1 MLSICLPFSLL
12 TPCQIWQ
19 GVRREHGDLH
29 FPAGSLPL
37 RWCRILHHLR
47 LLSDPVPNLAQGRS
61 VETVPNLAPSQAP
74 PYLCLPLGS
83 FFHACDFASA
93 LRSRSILRDLKVR
106 SDHVPNLAHGAFLHP
121 KVAPTPCPS
130 RSAVSASAVR
140 QPRAQNANN
149 DATGLKR
156 SGAASPPSLVLFL
169 LSPEYLP
176 RPRLIF
182 GFIGVRR
189 TQLTS
194 DTVR

>member
-1 MLSICLPFSLL
+1 MSTAPTLA
-12 TPCQIWQ
+12 Q

-83 FFHACDFASA
+83 FFHACDSAPA
-93 LRSRSILRDLKVR
+93 LRSRRILRDLKVR

-121 KVAPTPCPS
+121 NVAPNPFAVFRIRREATEGSKRQQRRDRAETERGGIAALTRSVPALVGISPALASRPPPRRSMLRPAPCGC
-130 RSAVSASAVR
+130 R
-140 QPRAQNANN
+140 
-149 DATGLKR
+149 
-156 SGAASPPSLVLFL
+156 PPA
-169 LSPEYLP
+169 
-176 RPRLIF
+176 
-182 GFIGVRR
+182 
-189 TQLTS
+189 
-194 DTVR
+194 